1 MIKCLSKELQAKLRS
16 GIAIF
21 SLTQCVEELLL
32 NSIDAAATCV
42 AVRVDVEACK
52 IQVLDSGFGMDREDM
67 ESVGNRYFTSKCST
81 VEDLENLRFYG
92 FRGEAIAS
100 IANVANLVEISSRTS
115 RSAQTFG
122 KVFKDGKPLDVYEA
136 ETTRPSSGT
145 TVVICNLFYN
155 LPVRR
160 KSMNSILECER
171 IRQRIEAISLMH
183 PSVSFTLK
191 NDSTGSMVVQLSK
204 SKSSYYRFTQIYG
217 LGKSQKLR
225 EISYS
230 YKQFEMSGYISR
242 EGHYN
247 SSMQFLYVNSR
258 LVLKTRLHKLI
269 NILLKKVSVV
279 CKQKDSQ
286 KIVTTP
292 ASPSRHRASSELQGV
307 YVINIK
313 CHYSEYDVC
322 IEPAKTL
329 IEFRDWDG
337 VLVCVEE
344 GVKKFLTRENLVAEI
359 SNDDIQEFIEEGN
372 LTMQATSANSNACEE
387 NDIVGSCKS
396 ACENIIE
403 PYDIKTLRS
412 KTVQRPLV
420 FASNVS
426 GSNGNENVA
435 SSNDL
440 KEKIPLLR
448 DRTNSRSAVADDNS
462 SSASNVQSLEKETN
476 KNQPAKASEIS
487 GLCVTSDVKNNCF
500 EECNS
505 VTKLKTILCMES
517 SEDTLKQFESQDSKL
532 MDNNKETEKNIDL
545 DPALHVEGSTA
556 CTQSEV
562 IHAEGSTACTQSEV
576 IHVEGSTA
584 CTQSEVIHVEGS
596 TACTQSEVI
605 HVEGSTACTQ
615 SEVIHVEGSTACTQ
629 SEVIHVEGS
638 TACTQSEVIHVE
650 GSTACTQSEVI
661 HVEGST
667 ACTQSEVIH
676 VEGSTACTQSEV
688 IHVEGSTA
696 CTQSEVIHVEG
707 STACTQSEVIHV
719 EGSTACTQ
727 SEVIHVEGSTACT
740 QSEVIHVEG
749 STACTQSEVIHVE
762 GSTACTQSEVIHV
775 EGSTACTQSEVIH
788 VEGSTAC
795 TQSEV
800 IHVEGSTA
808 CTQSEVIHAEG
819 STACTQSEVIQLE
832 KHNPA
837 SQTDKAINTESVRP
851 KLGTT
856 GFIHHVIPI
865 RNENE
870 NKNHEELVRFCH
882 RGPVSAQDIF
892 KEKQHKLEQNTF
904 LLKQQ
909 CCTLTMQHV
918 KQSSSEDWR
927 TLFSSRGDTFSNCV
941 DRNKQSD
948 ESNRKITL
956 SNILKTVEDFKGSM
970 DTMVGLSTG
979 SQTKRS
985 KLSLPVR
992 IGSLDR
998 FRRMYGKMCPYAVQ
1012 YSCQDSNNNLST
1024 AAASNPAEAKRDAST
1039 SNEEDSCSRSNN
1051 SSKNWER
1058 NDYTKEENA
1067 ITLSDYTQIKKA
1079 SLNTSK
1085 PHGSL
1090 ATKLSKLKGYQKND
1104 TKVQPVGDIS
1114 VSGAQKDSGDLL
1126 LMHSNNSN
1134 AETSSQMP
1142 PNKKT
1147 QVTNKCLK
1155 GCESGENNI
1164 EQAVDFEGN
1173 QKEGTVISATYLHP
1187 DTGYKGC
1194 ALIAPGQSDGAAQ
1207 CHYCN
1212 DDKEISS
1219 KAILG
1224 SPNKVNECSD
1234 LATCKAR
1241 FEDASKKKEI
1251 PSTTQ
1256 SSSDWV
1262 EHFDVSVG
1270 RMAYINTVTGLSKYV
1285 APPEEET
1292 QAICTTDITTMAV
1305 NVVSEK
1311 GFEYRCYP
1319 FQIEAIIP
1327 FLPRPR
1333 VERASSGQE
1342 SRDDSE
1348 AAESVRT
1355 LFSEWENPVF
1365 VRHPEVA
1372 LDVSSGQAESLAVK
1386 IHNIL
1391 YPYRFTKEMINS
1403 MEVVQQVDNK
1413 FIACLINT
1421 RSQEDTDK
1429 EGNLLVLVDQHA
1441 AHERVRL
1448 EKLVTDSYEPHSE
1461 ASGPKRLCSSTVCPP
1476 LEIDVTE
1483 EELRLLRSCQTFL
1496 KELALEMTFAER
1508 EDSKILV
1515 GKVPVCFIER
1525 EANELRR
1532 GRQTVTK
1539 AIVEEYLREQI
1550 ELIQSTGRVRGTL
1563 PLTVLKVLA
1572 SQACHGA
1579 IKFNDSLSMEECCRL
1594 IESLSVCQLPFQCAH
1609 GRPSML
1615 PLVDLD
1621 HLEME
1626 KQDPPKPNLMKLRK
1640 LHRAWELYGKQ

>member
-1 MIKCLSKELQAKLRS
+1 MIKYLSKEVQAKLRS

-21 SLTQCVEELLL
+21 SLSQCVEELLL

-42 AVRVDVEACK
+42 AVRVDIEACK

-100 IANVANLVEISSRTS
+100 IANVAKLVEISSRTS
-115 RSAQTFG
+115 KSAKTFA
-122 KVFKDGKPLDVYEA
+122 KVFKDGKPLDVYEV

-145 TVVICNLFYN
+145 TVVICSLFYN

-230 YKQFEMSGYISR
+230 YKQFEMSGYISC

-258 LVLKTRLHKLI
+258 LVLKTKLHKLI
-269 NILLKKVSVV
+269 NFLLKKVSVV
-279 CKQKDSQ
+279 SKQKDSS
-286 KIVTTP
+286 KMITTP

-337 VLVCVEE
+337 VLVCVQE
-344 GVKKFLTRENLVAEI
+344 GVKKFLTRENLVVEI
-359 SNDDIQEFIEEGN
+359 SSDEIQEFIEEGN

-387 NDIVGSCKS
+387 NGIVGNCKS

-412 KTVQRPLV
+412 KAVHRPLV
-420 FASNVS
+420 FDSSVS
-426 GSNGNENVA
+426 GSTSNENVA
-435 SSNDL
+435 NINGL
-440 KEKIPLLR
+440 KENIPLLQ
-448 DRTNSRSAVADDNS
+448 DRTISRSAIADDNS
-462 SSASNVQSLEKETN
+462 SSASDVQSLEKETN
-476 KNQPAKASEIS
+476 KNQFAKVSEIS
-487 GLCVTSDVKNNCF
+487 GLCETSDVRNDSF
-500 EECNS
+500 EESNS
-505 VTKLKTILCMES
+505 VTKLKTILCIES
-517 SEDTLKQFESQDSKL
+517 SEGNTTVKQFESQDSIL
-532 MDNNKETEKNIDL
+532 IDNNKETEENIDL
-545 DPALHVEGSTA
+545 DPALHVEDTTA
-556 CTQSEV
+556 CK
-562 IHAEGSTACTQSEV
+562 
-576 IHVEGSTA
+576 
-584 CTQSEVIHVEGS
+584 
-596 TACTQSEVI
+596 
-605 HVEGSTACTQ
+605 
-615 SEVIHVEGSTACTQ
+615 
-629 SEVIHVEGS
+629 
-638 TACTQSEVIHVE
+638 
-650 GSTACTQSEVI
+650 
-661 HVEGST
+661 
-667 ACTQSEVIH
+667 
-676 VEGSTACTQSEV
+676 
-688 IHVEGSTA
+688 
-696 CTQSEVIHVEG
+696 
-707 STACTQSEVIHV
+707 
-719 EGSTACTQ
+719 
-727 SEVIHVEGSTACT
+727 
-740 QSEVIHVEG
+740 
-749 STACTQSEVIHVE
+749 
-762 GSTACTQSEVIHV
+762 
-775 EGSTACTQSEVIH
+775 
-788 VEGSTAC
+788 
-795 TQSEV
+795 
-800 IHVEGSTA
+800 
-808 CTQSEVIHAEG
+808 
-819 STACTQSEVIQLE
+819 QSEVIQLE
-832 KHNPA
+832 KHNSA
-837 SQTDKAINTESVRP
+837 LQTDKAINTESLRP

-856 GFIHHVIPI
+856 GFIHHVIPKPE

-870 NKNHEELVRFCH
+870 NKNHEGLVRFCH
-882 RGPVSAQDIF
+882 HGPVSAQDIF
-892 KEKQHKLEQNTF
+892 KEKQHNLEQNTC

-909 CCTLTMQHV
+909 CCTLMMQHA
-918 KQSSSEDWR
+918 KQSSTEDWR
-927 TLFSSRGDTFSNCV
+927 TLFSSRGDTFRNCV
-941 DRNKQSD
+941 DSNKQSD

-970 DTMVGLSTG
+970 DTTVGLSTG
-979 SQTKRS
+979 SKTKQPS
-985 KLSLPVR
+985 KLSQPVR

-998 FRRMYGKMCPYAVQ
+998 FRRIYGKTCPSAVQ

-1024 AAASNPAEAKRDAST
+1024 AANNPAEAKRDVST
-1039 SNEEDSCSRSNN
+1039 SNEEGSCSRSNN

-1058 NDYTKEENA
+1058 NNYTTEENA

-1079 SLNTSK
+1079 SLSTSK
-1085 PHGSL
+1085 PHRSL
-1090 ATKLSKLKGYQKND
+1090 ATKLSKLKGYQKKD
-1104 TKVQPVGDIS
+1104 AKVQPGGGIS
-1114 VSGAQKDSGDLL
+1114 ISGVQKDSVDLRL
-1126 LMHSNNSN
+1126 THSNNSN
-1134 AETSSQMP
+1134 AETPPQMS

-1147 QVTNKCLK
+1147 QVTNNCLK
-1155 GCESGENNI
+1155 GCESGENNS
-1164 EQAVDFEGN
+1164 EQSATGTVDFEGN

-1187 DTGYKGC
+1187 DSGYKGST
-1194 ALIAPGQSDGAAQ
+1194 LSSPSQSDDAVQ
-1207 CHYCN
+1207 CHYC
-1212 DDKEISS
+1212 KEISS
-1219 KAILG
+1219 EATLG
-1224 SPNKVNECSD
+1224 SPKKECSD
-1234 LATCKAR
+1234 FATCKAR

-1256 SSSDWV
+1256 SSSDWL

-1270 RMAYINTVTGLSKYV
+1270 RMVYINTMTGLSKYV

-1292 QAICTTDITTMAV
+1292 QAICSTDLTTMAV

-1311 GFEYRCYP
+1311 
-1319 FQIEAIIP
+1319 
-1327 FLPRPR
+1327 
-1333 VERASSGQE
+1333 
-1342 SRDDSE
+1342 DDSE
-1348 AAESVRT
+1348 AAESIRT

-1372 LDVSSGQAESLAVK
+1372 LDVSSGHAEGLAVK

-1391 YPYRFTKEMINS
+1391 YPYRFTKDMINS

-1421 RSQEDTDK
+1421 RSQEGTDK

-1448 EKLVTDSYEPHSE
+1448 EKLVTDSYETHSE

-1539 AIVEEYLREQI
+1539 AIVEEYVREQI
-1550 ELIQSTGRVRGTL
+1550 ELIQSTGRVQGTL
-1563 PLTVLKVLA
+1563 PLTVHKVLA

-1640 LHRAWELYGKQ
+1640 LHRAWELYRKQ

>member
-412 KTVQRPLV
+412 KT
-420 FASNVS
+420 
-426 GSNGNENVA
+426 
-435 SSNDL
+435 
-440 KEKIPLLR
+440 
-448 DRTNSRSAVADDNS
+448 
-462 SSASNVQSLEKETN
+462 
-476 KNQPAKASEIS
+476 
-487 GLCVTSDVKNNCF
+487 
-500 EECNS
+500 
-505 VTKLKTILCMES
+505 
-517 SEDTLKQFESQDSKL
+517 
-532 MDNNKETEKNIDL
+532 
-545 DPALHVEGSTA
+545 TA

-562 IHAEGSTACTQSEV
+562 IHVEGSTACTQSEV

-808 CTQSEVIHAEG
+808 CTQSEVIHVEGSTACTQSEVIHVEGSTACTQSEVIHVEGSTACTQSEVIHVEGSTACTQSEVIHVEGSTACTQSEVIHVEGSTACTQSEVIHVEGSTACTQSEVIHVEG

-1224 SPNKVNECSD
+1224 SPNKVHECSD

-1241 FEDASKKKEI
+1241 FENASKKKEI

-1305 NVVSEK
+1305 NVITEK

-1483 EELRLLRSCQTFL
+1483 EELRLLRS
-1496 KELALEMTFAER
+1496 
-1508 EDSKILV
+1508 V
-1515 GKVPVCFIER
+1515 
-1525 EANELRR
+1525 
-1532 GRQTVTK
+1532 
-1539 AIVEEYLREQI
+1539 
-1550 ELIQSTGRVRGTL
+1550 
-1563 PLTVLKVLA
+1563 
-1572 SQACHGA
+1572 
-1579 IKFNDSLSMEECCRL
+1579 
-1594 IESLSVCQLPFQCAH
+1594 
-1609 GRPSML
+1609 
-1615 PLVDLD
+1615 
-1621 HLEME
+1621 
-1626 KQDPPKPNLMKLRK
+1626 
-1640 LHRAWELYGKQ
+1640 

>member
-387 NDIVGSCKS
+387 NNIVGSCKS

-412 KTVQRPLV
+412 KTIQRPLV
-420 FASNVS
+420 FASNVT

-808 CTQSEVIHAEG
+808 CTQSEVI
-819 STACTQSEVIQLE
+819 QLE

-909 CCTLTMQHV
+909 CCTLTMQHI

>member
-1 MIKCLSKELQAKLRS
+1 MIKCLSKEVQAKLRS

-160 KSMNSILECER
+160 KNMNSILECER

-191 NDSTGSMVVQLSK
+191 NDSTGSMIVQLSK
-204 SKSSYYRFTQIYG
+204 SKSSYYRFNQIYG

-286 KIVTTP
+286 KMVTTP

-344 GVKKFLTRENLVAEI
+344 GVRKFLTRENLVAEI
-359 SNDDIQEFIEEGN
+359 SSDDIQEFIEEGN
-372 LTMQATSANSNACEE
+372 LTMQATSANSNACKE

-412 KTVQRPLV
+412 KAVHRPLV

-435 SSNDL
+435 SSSDL

-448 DRTNSRSAVADDNS
+448 DRTNSRSAVTDDNS

-505 VTKLKTILCMES
+505 VTKLKTNLCIES
-517 SEDTLKQFESQDSKL
+517 SEDTLKQFESQDSIL
-532 MDNNKETEKNIDL
+532 MDNNIETEKNIDL

-576 IHVEGSTA
+576 IHVEGNTA
-584 CTQSEVIHVEGS
+584 CTQSEVIHVDGRTACTQSEVIHVDGRTACTQSEVIHVEGSTACTQSEVIRAEGSTVCTQSEVIRAEGSTACTQSEVIRAEGSTVCTQSEVIRAEGS

-615 SEVIHVEGSTACTQ
+615 SEVI
-629 SEVIHVEGS
+629 
-638 TACTQSEVIHVE
+638 
-650 GSTACTQSEVI
+650 
-661 HVEGST
+661 
-667 ACTQSEVIH
+667 
-676 VEGSTACTQSEV
+676 
-688 IHVEGSTA
+688 
-696 CTQSEVIHVEG
+696 
-707 STACTQSEVIHV
+707 
-719 EGSTACTQ
+719 
-727 SEVIHVEGSTACT
+727 
-740 QSEVIHVEG
+740 
-749 STACTQSEVIHVE
+749 
-762 GSTACTQSEVIHV
+762 
-775 EGSTACTQSEVIH
+775 
-788 VEGSTAC
+788 
-795 TQSEV
+795 
-800 IHVEGSTA
+800 
-808 CTQSEVIHAEG
+808 
-819 STACTQSEVIQLE
+819 QLK

-837 SQTDKAINTESVRP
+837 PQTDKAINTESVRP

-856 GFIHHVIPI
+856 GFIHHVIPV

-870 NKNHEELVRFCH
+870 NKNHEGLVRFCH

-892 KEKQHKLEQNTF
+892 KEKQHNLEQNTF

-918 KQSSSEDWR
+918 KQSTSEDWR

-941 DRNKQSD
+941 DSNKQSD
-948 ESNRKITL
+948 ESNQKITL

-979 SQTKRS
+979 SQTKQRS

-998 FRRMYGKMCPYAVQ
+998 FRRMYGKTCPYAVQ

-1024 AAASNPAEAKRDAST
+1024 AADSNPAEAKRDAST

-1085 PHGSL
+1085 PDGSL
-1090 ATKLSKLKGYQKND
+1090 ATKLSKLKGYQKNN

-1114 VSGAQKDSGDLL
+1114 VSGAQKDSGDLR

-1134 AETSSQMP
+1134 AETPSKMP
-1142 PNKKT
+1142 SNKKNH
-1147 QVTNKCLK
+1147 VTNNCLK

-1164 EQAVDFEGN
+1164 EQTVDFEGN
-1173 QKEGTVISATYLHP
+1173 QKEGIVISATYLHP

-1194 ALIAPGQSDGAAQ
+1194 ALIAPSQSDGAAQ

-1224 SPNKVNECSD
+1224 SPKKVNECSD

-1241 FEDASKKKEI
+1241 FEDASKRKEI

-1256 SSSDWV
+1256 SSSNWV

-1285 APPEEET
+1285 APPEKET

-1311 GFEYRCYP
+1311 
-1319 FQIEAIIP
+1319 
-1327 FLPRPR
+1327 
-1333 VERASSGQE
+1333 
-1342 SRDDSE
+1342 DDSE

-1355 LFSEWENPVF
+1355 LLSEWENPVF

-1421 RSQEDTDK
+1421 RSREDTDK

-1448 EKLVTDSYEPHSE
+1448 EKLVTDSYETHSE

-1550 ELIQSTGRVRGTL
+1550 ALIQSTGRVRGTL

>member
-1 MIKCLSKELQAKLRS
+1 MIKCLSKEVQAKLRS

-160 KSMNSILECER
+160 KNMNSILECER

-191 NDSTGSMVVQLSK
+191 NDSTGSMIVQLSK
-204 SKSSYYRFTQIYG
+204 SKSSYYRFNQIYG

-230 YKQFEMSGYISR
+230 YKQFEMSGYIS
-242 EGHYN
+242 H
-247 SSMQFLYVNSR
+247 
-258 LVLKTRLHKLI
+258 
-269 NILLKKVSVV
+269 
-279 CKQKDSQ
+279 
-286 KIVTTP
+286 
-292 ASPSRHRASSELQGV
+292 
-307 YVINIK
+307 
-313 CHYSEYDVC
+313 
-322 IEPAKTL
+322 
-329 IEFRDWDG
+329 
-337 VLVCVEE
+337 
-344 GVKKFLTRENLVAEI
+344 
-359 SNDDIQEFIEEGN
+359 
-372 LTMQATSANSNACEE
+372 
-387 NDIVGSCKS
+387 
-396 ACENIIE
+396 
-403 PYDIKTLRS
+403 
-412 KTVQRPLV
+412 
-420 FASNVS
+420 
-426 GSNGNENVA
+426 
-435 SSNDL
+435 
-440 KEKIPLLR
+440 
-448 DRTNSRSAVADDNS
+448 
-462 SSASNVQSLEKETN
+462 
-476 KNQPAKASEIS
+476 
-487 GLCVTSDVKNNCF
+487 
-500 EECNS
+500 
-505 VTKLKTILCMES
+505 
-517 SEDTLKQFESQDSKL
+517 
-532 MDNNKETEKNIDL
+532 
-545 DPALHVEGSTA
+545 
-556 CTQSEV
+556 
-562 IHAEGSTACTQSEV
+562 
-576 IHVEGSTA
+576 
-584 CTQSEVIHVEGS
+584 
-596 TACTQSEVI
+596 
-605 HVEGSTACTQ
+605 
-615 SEVIHVEGSTACTQ
+615 
-629 SEVIHVEGS
+629 
-638 TACTQSEVIHVE
+638 
-650 GSTACTQSEVI
+650 
-661 HVEGST
+661 
-667 ACTQSEVIH
+667 
-676 VEGSTACTQSEV
+676 
-688 IHVEGSTA
+688 
-696 CTQSEVIHVEG
+696 
-707 STACTQSEVIHV
+707 
-719 EGSTACTQ
+719 
-727 SEVIHVEGSTACT
+727 
-740 QSEVIHVEG
+740 
-749 STACTQSEVIHVE
+749 
-762 GSTACTQSEVIHV
+762 
-775 EGSTACTQSEVIH
+775 
-788 VEGSTAC
+788 
-795 TQSEV
+795 
-800 IHVEGSTA
+800 
-808 CTQSEVIHAEG
+808 
-819 STACTQSEVIQLE
+819 
-832 KHNPA
+832 
-837 SQTDKAINTESVRP
+837 KAINTESVRP

-856 GFIHHVIPI
+856 GFIHHVIPV

-870 NKNHEELVRFCH
+870 NKNHEGLVRFCH

-892 KEKQHKLEQNTF
+892 KEKQHNLEQNTF

-909 CCTLTMQHV
+909 CCTLTMQHI

-941 DRNKQSD
+941 DSNKQSD
-948 ESNRKITL
+948 ESNWKITL
-956 SNILKTVEDFKGSM
+956 SNILKTVEDFKGSV

-979 SQTKRS
+979 SQTKQRS
-985 KLSLPVR
+985 KLPLPVR

-998 FRRMYGKMCPYAVQ
+998 FRRMYGKTCPSAVQ

-1039 SNEEDSCSRSNN
+1039 SNEADSCSRSNN

-1058 NDYTKEENA
+1058 NYTKEENA

-1085 PHGSL
+1085 PDGSL

-1114 VSGAQKDSGDLL
+1114 VSGAQKDSGDLW

-1134 AETSSQMP
+1134 AETPSQMP

-1147 QVTNKCLK
+1147 QVTNNCLK

-1164 EQAVDFEGN
+1164 EQTVDFEGN

-1187 DTGYKGC
+1187 HTEYKGC
-1194 ALIAPGQSDGAAQ
+1194 AVIAPSQSDGAAQ

-1224 SPNKVNECSD
+1224 SPKKVNECSD
-1234 LATCKAR
+1234 LSTCKAR
-1241 FEDASKKKEI
+1241 FEDASKRKEI

-1256 SSSDWV
+1256 SSSNWV
-1262 EHFDVSVG
+1262 EHFDASVG

-1285 APPEEET
+1285 APPEKET

-1355 LFSEWENPVF
+1355 LLSEWENPVF

-1421 RSQEDTDK
+1421 RSREDTDK

-1448 EKLVTDSYEPHSE
+1448 EKLVTDSYETHSE

-1550 ELIQSTGRVRGTL
+1550 ALIQSTGRVRGTL

-1594 IESLSVCQLPFQCAH
+1594 IQSLSVCQLPFQCAH

-1626 KQDPPKPNLMKLRK
+1626 KQVLDMAEKEELISVEYEIFGRVQGVFFRKYTQAEGKRLGLVGWVLNTEQGTVRGQLQGPGSKVKEMQDWLRNKGSPKSKITKAEFSNEKEIESLEHSDFRIN
-1640 LHRAWELYGKQ
+1640 KQKKV